1 MIRRPPRS
9 TRTDTLFPYTTLCRS
24 LRARPARLLR
34 SGRGRRAAPG
44 EGSAFRDNLTHPH
57 PNPSPASQERGSI
70 IATRSRTHA
79 RDATAVALG
88 SRHDCRTRP
97 HPTGPVRSDR
107 PQIAPPARTKSPT
120 AAADG
125 RERGDENG

>member
-24 LRARPARLLR
+24 LRARPAPLLR

-70 IATRSRTHA
+70 IATRSRTH
-79 RDATAVALG
+79 RSEEHTSELQSLMRKSYAVFCLKKNKQI
-88 SRHDCRTRP
+88 TRN
-97 HPTGPVRSDR
+97 HTDR
-107 PQIAPPARTKSPT
+107 KYK
-120 AAADG
+120 
-125 RERGDENG
+125 